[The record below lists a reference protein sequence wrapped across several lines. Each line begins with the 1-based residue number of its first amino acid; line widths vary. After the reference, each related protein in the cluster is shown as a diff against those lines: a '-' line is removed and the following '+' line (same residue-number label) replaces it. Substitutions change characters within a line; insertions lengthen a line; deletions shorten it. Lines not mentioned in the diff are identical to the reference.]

1 MQLRNS
7 TRKST
12 EASISFEM
20 MNKKLRQ
27 QRKHKRQ
34 LNTKVKKLKVN
45 LVQCKKLIRFRP
57 TLSVSI
63 ESVNVPADSDS
74 EAEFEETMLE
84 SDSDEE

>member
-12 EASISFEM
+12 QASISFET

-45 LVQCKKLIRFRP
+45 LVQCKKLICLRP

-63 ESVNVPADSDS
+63 QSVNVPADSDS
-74 EAEFEETMLE
+74 EAEFEETILE
-84 SDSDEE
+84 SDSEDE

>member
-12 EASISFEM
+12 QASISFET

-63 ESVNVPADSDS
+63 QSVNVPADSES
-74 EAEFEETMLE
+74 EFEETILE
-84 SDSDEE
+84 SDSDDE